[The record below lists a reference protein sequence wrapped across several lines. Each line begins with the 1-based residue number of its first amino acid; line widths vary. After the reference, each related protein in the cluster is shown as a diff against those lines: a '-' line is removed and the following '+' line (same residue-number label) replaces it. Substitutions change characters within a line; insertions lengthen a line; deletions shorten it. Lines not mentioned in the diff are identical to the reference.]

1 MKLKITFR
9 DLENWQ
15 EEYVT
20 ADFQH
25 FFKEMKFQTML
36 MLMKIQKNKG
46 VQARLINAL
55 KKTKSLGMQVLTM
68 EITMEGIAG
77 ADLGS
82 VTFEKEN
89 GNYIVYFTM
98 DEIYFDIIEALKKA
112 GQGFF
117 GFGLVDKKQMI
128 KDFHKALRK
137 NITHKFTIE
146 QLE

>member
-137 NITHKFTIE
+137 NNTHKFTIE